1 MIYLDT
7 HVIVWLHINDLG
19 RISRPAL
26 KLIDENDLLISPVVL
41 MELDFLKEIGR
52 LRDTSSF
59 IYDELNRRINVRIC
73 DRKFEDVVRM
83 SSNFTWTRDPFDRII
98 VAYAALNEDR
108 LISRDRGILDHYRF
122 ASW

>member
-1 MIYLDT
+1 
-7 HVIVWLHINDLG
+7 
-19 RISRPAL
+19 
-26 KLIDENDLLISPVVL
+26 